1 MKYENPKLSKIITL
15 KGYQYDLDVVSGP
28 VPLFCTTKDRLPVV
42 YVSTAKSA
50 CSTTKALLYYMSLLS
65 NGCSTP
71 DKEFV
76 NSVGS
81 VHDAVSGP
89 IAIWKNAYW
98 RPLLRAKLASLD
110 VLFFTT
116 VRNPYCRLVSGFK
129 NKVVDNSDATYAKFR
144 QVFRRHCNKYDELS
158 ISDKFNYFCE
168 FMGGRLLK
176 YNGNVD
182 QHFAPQYLVT
192 CANILPYDHVV
203 KVENF
208 ENQIE
213 EVFLSLGL
221 SNWNKEFIALKRNI
235 ASIKDD
241 VIIGESAAS
250 MIREYY
256 ELDFQ
261 LFGYDKETPEKYILR
276 DY

>member
-1 MKYENPKLSKIITL
+1 MNL
-15 KGYQYDLDVVSGP
+15 
-28 VPLFCTTKDRLPVV
+28 
-42 YVSTAKSA
+42 
-50 CSTTKALLYYMSLLS
+50 
-65 NGCSTP
+65 
-71 DKEFV
+71 
-76 NSVGS
+76 
-81 VHDAVSGP
+81 
-89 IAIWKNAYW
+89 W
-98 RPLLRAKLASLD
+98 
-110 VLFFTT
+110 
-116 VRNPYCRLVSGFK
+116 
-129 NKVVDNSDATYAKFR
+129 
-144 QVFRRHCNKYDELS
+144 
-158 ISDKFNYFCE
+158 
-168 FMGGRLLK
+168 GGRLLK